1 MRSILCLCVL
11 CFVVASAH
19 AAGDWIE
26 QGDSFERQ
34 FKSAEALAAYQKAL
48 AEKPDDPAILRKIA
62 KQYVEMALD
71 APGKGEKL
79 RLAKLGYDTA
89 LKAKKLDPNDP
100 EGRLTVAVAAARL
113 GFYSDAKTKLELSKV
128 VKQEAGEAIRLKPN
142 YALGWHML
150 GRWNYEISSLNP
162 LLKTVAEAI
171 YGKMPA
177 ASYEEAVRSLGKA
190 AQLEPNNALFQ
201 AELGRGYLAT
211 GNKEEARKALQK
223 SLTLPR
229 RTKDDSEAQQRAK
242 AALREL

>member
-1 MRSILCLCVL
+1 MRAFVSVFALSLC
-11 CFVVASAH
+11 SAF

-62 KQYVEMALD
+62 KQYVELALD
-71 APGKGEKL
+71 APGKAEKL
-79 RLAKLGYDTA
+79 RLARLGYDTA
-89 LKAKKLDPNDP
+89 LQAEKLDPNDP

-128 VKQEAGEAIRLKPN
+128 VKQQASEAIRLKPN

-150 GRWNYEISSLNP
+150 GRWNYEICSLNP

-177 ASYEEAVRSLGKA
+177 ASYEEAVRCLGKA
-190 AQLEPNNALFQ
+190 AQLEPDNALFQ
-201 AELGRGYLAT
+201 AELGRGYLAL
-211 GNKEEARKALQK
+211 GKEDEARRALEK

>member
-1 MRSILCLCVL
+1 MRVL
-11 CFVVASAH
+11 VLLFCALVAPGF

-34 FKSAEALAAYQKAL
+34 FKSAEALTSYQKAL
-48 AEKPDDPAILRKIA
+48 TEKPDDPVILRKIA
-62 KQYVEMALD
+62 KQYVELALD
-71 APGKGEKL
+71 APGKSEKL
-79 RLAKLGYDTA
+79 RLARLGYDAA
-89 LKAKKLDPNDP
+89 LKAKNLDPGNA

-128 VKQEAGEAIRLKPN
+128 VKQEAGEAIRLKPG

-150 GRWNYEISSLNP
+150 GRWNYEICSLNP

-177 ASYEEAVRSLGKA
+177 ASYEEAVRCLGKA
-190 AQLEPNNALFQ
+190 AQIEPDNALFQ
-201 AELGRGYLAT
+201 AELGRGYLAL
-211 GNKEEARKALQK
+211 GKNEEARRALQK
-223 SLTLPR
+223 SLALPR
-229 RTKDDSEAQQRAK
+229 RTKDDGEAQQRAK

>member
-1 MRSILCLCVL
+1 MRALFF
-11 CFVVASAH
+11 CFSLLICRGF

-26 QGDSFERQ
+26 QGDSFDRQ

-128 VKQEAGEAIRLKPN
+128 VKQEASEAIRLKPG

-177 ASYEEAVRSLGKA
+177 ASYEEAVRCLGKA
-190 AQLEPNNALFQ
+190 AQIEPDNALFQ
-201 AELGRGYLAT
+201 AELGRGYLAL
-211 GNKEEARKALQK
+211 GNKEEARRALQK

-229 RTKDDSEAQQRAK
+229 RTKDDGEAQQRAK

>member
-1 MRSILCLCVL
+1 MRAFAFLSAAL
-11 CFVVASAH
+11 VAPVF

-34 FKSAEALAAYQKAL
+34 FKSAEALASYQKAL

-62 KQYVEMALD
+62 KQYVELALD
-71 APGKGEKL
+71 APAKGERL
-79 RLAKLGYDTA
+79 RLAQLGYDTA
-89 LKAKKLDPNDP
+89 LQAKKLDPGNA

-128 VKQEAGEAIRLKPN
+128 VKQEAGEAIRLKPG

-150 GRWNYEISSLNP
+150 GRWNYEISELNP
-162 LLKTVAEAI
+162 LLKKLAEVI

-177 ASYEEAVRSLGKA
+177 ASQEEAVRCLGKA
-190 AQLEPNNALFQ
+190 AEIEPDNALFQ
-201 AELGRGYLAT
+201 AELGRGYLAMGKT
-211 GNKEEARKALQK
+211 DDARRALQK

-229 RTKDDSEAQQRAK
+229 RTKDDGEAQQRAK
-242 AALREL
+242 AALRGM